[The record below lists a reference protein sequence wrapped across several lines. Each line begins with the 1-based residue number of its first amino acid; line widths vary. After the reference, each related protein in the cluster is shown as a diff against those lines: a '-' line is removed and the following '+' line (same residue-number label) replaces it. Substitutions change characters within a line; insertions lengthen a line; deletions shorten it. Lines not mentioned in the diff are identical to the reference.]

1 MANSDLLNINPNR
14 DVIIISHPRSGSTWL
29 QSCLPQVNCF
39 EPFSKFITINFHGD
53 HVKCT
58 LLKEPMQY
66 SESEFVAMM
75 QDRIQEMSG
84 LTKPKSVKIHSFYLN
99 RPDMMEWINAQ
110 DATVVFLERR
120 DKFKAFKSLL
130 IAYSLHAY
138 IGHIPKSSVT
148 VDMNMVG
155 ELYKRVNDQNL
166 ELNKNK
172 LKHQIQTVYY
182 EDLILENK
190 LVSHNP
196 PAVKQNTTDVVIENW
211 EQVHD
216 FMLQN
221 NLI

>member
-1 MANSDLLNINPNR
+1 MTNSDLIDINPNR

-29 QSCLPQVNCF
+29 QSCLPHVNCF

-58 LLKEPMQY
+58 LLKEPKQY
-66 SESEFVAMM
+66 SESEFVTMM
-75 QDRIQEMSG
+75 SDRILEMSG

-99 RPDMMEWINAQ
+99 RPDMVDWINAQ
-110 DATVVFLERR
+110 DATVVFLGRR
-120 DKFKAFKSLL
+120 DKLKAFKSLL

-138 IGHIPKSSVT
+138 IGPISKSSVT
-148 VDMNMVG
+148 VDMNMVA
-155 ELYKRVNDQNL
+155 ELYKRVNDPNID
-166 ELNKNK
+166 LNKNK
-172 LKHQIQTVYY
+172 LKHKIQTVYY

-190 LVSHNP
+190 LVSSNP

-211 EQVHD
+211 DQIHEW
-216 FMLQN
+216 MLSV